1 LKTIADPPKRDRWAR
16 LRFSIIGPLL
26 AAPPGPRQLH
36 SALAALAAKT
46 WRHPV
51 TGLDLRFG
59 ASTLERWYYAA
70 RRAADPVAALRDRL
84 RGDHGRFPS
93 LSEVA
98 LAVLSAQYREHP
110 GWTAQ
115 LHLDNLRATCNAGES
130 GGTASPVPSYATVR
144 RYLRAH
150 GMHRQARP
158 RHVNG
163 HATEGAVVARDR
175 LERLE
180 VRSFEV
186 EHVSAL
192 WHLDFHHASRKV
204 LTRAGLWVKPMLL
217 GVIDDRS
224 RLVCHLQ
231 WYLDETAQSLVHG
244 LSQAFMKRG
253 LPRALMTDNGAAM
266 LCEEVTCGLAA
277 LGVVHQTTLPYSPYQ
292 NAKQESFWGRVE
304 GRLMAMLEG
313 ESALTLDLLNEAT
326 QAWVEQEYHRTVHTE
341 LAATPLARFL
351 AGPSVARPC
360 PGCTVLGDAFR
371 IEVPRRARR
380 ADGTLSLGGTRFE
393 IPARWR
399 HLSVVHVRHARW
411 DLSRVDLVDPR
422 TGTLLGPIR
431 PLDKAANADG
441 QRRRLDPV
449 GPDLSALPPTGLA
462 PLLRELLAEYAA
474 TGMPPAYL
482 PPAQPASQAAAPDP
496 ATAAPSTPTDT
507 PHP

>member
-1 LKTIADPPKRDRWAR
+1 MTTITDPPKRDRWAR

-26 AAPPGPRQLH
+26 AAPPGPRELN
-36 SALAALAAKT
+36 AAFAALAAKT
-46 WRHPV
+46 WRHPE
-51 TGLDLRFG
+51 TGLDVRFG
-59 ASTLERWYYAA
+59 ASTLERWYYKA
-70 RRAADPVAALRDRL
+70 RRAADPVAALRDRP
-84 RGDHGRFPS
+84 RADEGCFPS
-93 LSEVA
+93 LSAAAIAA
-98 LAVLSAQYREHP
+98 LTAQYREHP

-115 LHLDNLRATCNAGES
+115 LHLDNLRVACRAQDPCT
-130 GGTASPVPSYATVR
+130 PVPSYTTLR
-144 RYLRAH
+144 RYLRAR

-158 RHVNG
+158 KR
-163 HATEGAVVARDR
+163 ATEGAVAARDR
-175 LERLE
+175 LEQLE

-186 EHVSAL
+186 EHVAAL
-192 WHLDFHHASRKV
+192 WHLDFHHASRRV
-204 LTRAGLWVKPMLL
+204 LTRAGAWVKPMLL

-231 WYLDETAQSLVHG
+231 WYLDESARSLVHG

-266 LCEEVTCGLAA
+266 LSEEVTSGLAA

-313 ESALTLDLLNEAT
+313 EQALTLELLNEAT
-326 QAWVEQEYHRTVHTE
+326 QAWAEQEYHRTVHTE
-341 LAATPLARFL
+341 LGVTPLARYL
-351 AGPSVARPC
+351 HSPSVARQC
-360 PGCTVLGDAFR
+360 PDAAVLRDAFR
-371 IEVPRRARR
+371 IEVRRRARR

-393 IPARWR
+393 IPARLR
-399 HLSVVHVRHARW
+399 HLGEVHVRYARW

-422 TGTLLGPIR
+422 TGAILCPIQ

-441 QRRRLDPV
+441 KRRRLEPA
-449 GPDLSALPPTGLA
+449 GTDLSPLPPTGMA

-482 PPAQPASQAAAPDP
+482 PTTEPASSACPPSAPTANDP
-496 ATAAPSTPTDT
+496 Q
-507 PHP
+507 